1 METRQNIDRP
11 RIHRVFSRRL
21 LLRGAAATAALT
33 ALVACSSAPSVSPT
47 AATAPSPTP
56 APSGAAPSTAPAPAS
71 TGTVTSA
78 AGTEAAMNPGAA
90 KGVELHLLAWNSYK
104 SDGMKTWVPK
114 FEQEVGGK
122 IVFDL
127 VESNSLAD
135 KQIVSLSG
143 RTGEYDLTT

>member
-1 METRQNIDRP
+1 
-11 RIHRVFSRRL
+11 
-21 LLRGAAATAALT
+21 
-33 ALVACSSAPSVSPT
+33 
-47 AATAPSPTP
+47 
-56 APSGAAPSTAPAPAS
+56 
-71 TGTVTSA
+71 
-78 AGTEAAMNPGAA
+78 MNPGAA

-143 RTGEYDLTT
+143 RTGEYDLTTSDEPYIPAYSPYLLELSPLIQRDKFPVS